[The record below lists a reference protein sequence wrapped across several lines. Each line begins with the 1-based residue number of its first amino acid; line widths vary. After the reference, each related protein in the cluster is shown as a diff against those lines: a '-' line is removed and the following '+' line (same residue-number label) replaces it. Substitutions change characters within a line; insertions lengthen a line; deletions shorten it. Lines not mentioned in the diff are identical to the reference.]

1 MPTELL
7 ALRLIH
13 IVCGIFWAG
22 SGLFTALFLA
32 PALASSGANAG
43 QVFAALGRRKLF
55 VVLPVAAL
63 LTIGSGAR
71 LMYLV
76 SGGFGPTYMGSAS
89 GQAFASS
96 GACAVLAFLLS
107 LLVGRPAAVRSA
119 ALAAQA
125 VAAPEDDR
133 AALARRA
140 ARVRRIGGIAST
152 VAVTLLMLAA
162 AGMSVARYVS

>member
-1 MPTELL
+1 MPAELL
-7 ALRLIH
+7 TLRLVH
-13 IVCGIFWAG
+13 IVSGIFWAG
-22 SGLFTALFLA
+22 SGVFSAVFLA
-32 PALASSGANAG
+32 PALASSGVNAG

-55 VVLPVAAL
+55 VALPVAAL

-71 LMYLV
+71 LMFLV
-76 SGGFGPTYMGSAS
+76 SGGFGSGYMQSSS

-107 LLVGRPAAVRSA
+107 LIVSRPVAVRAA

-125 VAAPEDDR
+125 AAAPEAQR
-133 AALARRA
+133 AELARRA
-140 ARVRRIGGIAST
+140 ASLQRVGGISST
-152 VAVTLLMLAA
+152 IAVTLLVLAA